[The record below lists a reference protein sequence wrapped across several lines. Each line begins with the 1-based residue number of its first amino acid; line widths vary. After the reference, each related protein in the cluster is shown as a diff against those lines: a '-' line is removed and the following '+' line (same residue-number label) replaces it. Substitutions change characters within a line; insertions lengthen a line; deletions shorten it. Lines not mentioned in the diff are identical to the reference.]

1 MKSGFTDN
9 NGVKI
14 AYETLGDPSNDS
26 IIFISGLGSQLVYW
40 TDELCQEFIGRGFH
54 IIRFDNRDVGLS
66 HKTPGVPPSVEEI
79 MQMPDFQAPYNLS
92 DMAADLVAVLDS
104 VGVAQ
109 AHVVGTSLGG
119 MIAQTVA
126 IEHPGRV
133 KTLTSI
139 MSAPSRSSALP
150 KENKEDE
157 DGADAEEDDGR
168 DEAVSASLTMDMSDP
183 STYVDIQVEGY
194 RVTSGPHF
202 DPVYQRKILQRSFD
216 RCYHP
221 DGWSYQ
227 MMAAAASGDRT
238 ELLGQLQMPTLV
250 IHGGVDPLIPPM
262 GGKATA
268 AAIPGAR
275 LVIYDDMGHNLPR
288 PRWGD
293 IADEVAALAKR

>member
-1 MKSGFTDN
+1 MKSGFADN
-9 NGVKI
+9 NGAKI
-14 AYETLGDPSNDS
+14 AYETLGDPTNET
-26 IIFISGLGSQLVYW
+26 IICISGLGSQLVYW
-40 TDELCQEFIGRGFH
+40 TDELCQTFLDRGFH
-54 IIRFDNRDVGLS
+54 VIRFDNRDVGLS
-66 HKTPGVPPSVEEI
+66 HKTPGTPPSVEEV
-79 MQMPDFQAPYNLS
+79 MQSPDFQAPYNLS
-92 DMAADLVAVLDS
+92 DMANDLIAVLDAND
-104 VGVAQ
+104 VEQ

-126 IEHPGRV
+126 IDHPNRV

-139 MSAPSRSSALP
+139 MSAPSRSAAVR
-150 KENKEDE
+150 DE
-157 DGADAEEDDGR
+157 SE

-183 STYVDIQVEGY
+183 NTYVDIQVEGY

-202 DPVYQRKILQRSFD
+202 DPVYQRQILQTSFD

-238 ELLGQLQMPTLV
+238 EKLGQLTMPTLV
-250 IHGGVDPLIPPM
+250 IHGGVDPLIPPL
-262 GGKATA
+262 GGEATA

-275 LVIYDDMGHNLPR
+275 LIVYDDMGHNLPR

-293 IADEVAALAKR
+293 IADAIAELANQAS